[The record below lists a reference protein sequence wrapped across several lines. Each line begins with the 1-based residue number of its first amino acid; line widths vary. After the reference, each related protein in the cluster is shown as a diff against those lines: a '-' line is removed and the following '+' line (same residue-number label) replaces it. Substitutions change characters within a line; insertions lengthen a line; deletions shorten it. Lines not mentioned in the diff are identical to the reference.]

1 MNNKRKE
8 VGCMLTVRYVPLPPA
23 KRQQYEH
30 TFDLLAELL
39 LAELE
44 NDEHGIVE
52 RGPALDEIIAQPAL
66 AG

>member
-8 VGCMLTVRYVPLPPA
+8 VGCMLTVRYIPLPPA

-39 LAELE
+39 LAEIE
-44 NDEHGIVE
+44 DEQGIE